1 MKYMYALLPRG
12 VQPLF
17 SDESVKQVRSET
29 IECHKK

>member
-1 MKYMYALLPRG
+1 MKYVCIVTRG